1 MFLGVNL
8 TFIPLHFAGLHGFPR
23 KYTEYP
29 DAFFVWNIVASLG
42 SIIRLFASFLLVFA
56 FIESFISFRKVVR
69 DNRTAC
75 MTEWNLVRP
84 QRHSYNQSVLQ
95 LV

>member
-1 MFLGVNL
+1 VNL
-8 TFIPLHFAGLHGFPR
+8 TFLPLHFAGLHGFPR

-29 DAFFVWNIVASLG
+29 DAFFVWNMVASLG
-42 SIIRLFASFLLVFA
+42 SMISLFASFLLVFR
-56 FIESFISFRKVVR
+56 FIEAFISFRKVVR

-84 QRHSYNQSVLQ
+84 QSHSYNQRVLQ